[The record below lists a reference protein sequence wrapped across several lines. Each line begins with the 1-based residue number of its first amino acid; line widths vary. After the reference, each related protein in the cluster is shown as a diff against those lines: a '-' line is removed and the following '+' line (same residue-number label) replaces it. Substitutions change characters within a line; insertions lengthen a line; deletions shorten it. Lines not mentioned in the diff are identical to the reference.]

1 MNKDRVIRA
10 GKNVADVTVIILTL
24 NEELHLA
31 RALACISWAARIV
44 VIDSGSTDATVT
56 IAKSLGADVLIHAFR
71 SHADQLNW
79 ALDNANITTEWVMR
93 LDADEIIGADLANN
107 IKSAIKTLQTDITC
121 INFARRHIFM
131 GRWIKYGGRY
141 PLIMLRL
148 WRHGCAQVESRWMD
162 EHMIPVCGESI
173 MLEGAFCDANLND
186 VGWFTAKHSGYAVRE
201 AVDVLSAKY
210 ALDTA
215 PDSLLNK
222 QAQRKRRFKA
232 HIYNKLPFGIGPL
245 GYFIWRM
252 TVQLGFLDGREGLVY
267 HVLQG
272 FWYRF
277 LVDVRKLEF
286 ERALADC
293 KNNEQK
299 LAILSKLSGIALE
312 KGGAIQS

>member
-1 MNKDRVIRA
+1 MSKHREIRA
-10 GKNVADVTVIILTL
+10 GENVTDVTVIILTL

-31 RALACISWAARIV
+31 RALASVSWAVRIV
-44 VIDSGSTDATVT
+44 VVDSGSTDAT
-56 IAKSLGADVLIHAFR
+56 IAIARSLGADVLIHEFR

-107 IKSAIKTLQTDITC
+107 IKSTIKTLQTDVTC

-131 GRWIKYGGRY
+131 GRWIKHGGRY

-162 EHMIPVCGESI
+162 EHMIPVRGKSI
-173 MLEGAFCDANLND
+173 LLAGAFCDANLND
-186 VGWFTAKHSGYAVRE
+186 VGWFIAKHSGYAVHE
-201 AVDVLSAKY
+201 AIDVLSAKY
-210 ALDTA
+210 ALGTV

-222 QAQRKRRFKA
+222 QARRKRRFKA

-252 TVQLGFLDGREGLVY
+252 TVQLGFLDGREGLIY

-277 LVDVRKLEF
+277 LVDVRKMEF
-286 ERALADC
+286 ERALAGC
-293 KNNEQK
+293 KNNEER
-299 LAILSKLSGIALE
+299 LVTLSKVSGIALE